1 VLLGQLR
8 EIYIDAEL
16 EPVDTT
22 QWYPR
27 LLRRD
32 FTVGLNV
39 SETGVDDPDQQ
50 FYENYVCGSERNYT
64 GYCNPEV
71 DRLVDRQSRETN
83 FDKRKTLVWEI
94 ERRLVEDG
102 ARPVIF
108 YPRGGTCR
116 KPEVKGLT
124 IMVNS
129 IYNGWRMEDVW
140 LDR

>member
-1 VLLGQLR
+1 M
-8 EIYIDAEL
+8 
-16 EPVDTT
+16 
-22 QWYPR
+22 
-27 LLRRD
+27 
-32 FTVGLNV
+32 
-39 SETGVDDPDQQ
+39 
-50 FYENYVCGSERNYT
+50 CGSERNYT

-71 DRLVDRQSRETN
+71 DKLVDRQSREAN
-83 FDKRKTLVWEI
+83 FNKRKTLVWEI
-94 ERRLVEDG
+94 ERKLVEDG

>member
-1 VLLGQLR
+1 VR
-8 EIYIDAEL
+8 
-16 EPVDTT
+16 
-22 QWYPR
+22 R
-27 LLRRD
+27 LLM
-32 FTVGLNV
+32 G
-39 SETGVDDPDQQ
+39 
-50 FYENYVCGSERNYT
+50 GSERNYT

-71 DRLVDRQSRETN
+71 DKLVDRQSMET
-83 FDKRKTLVWEI
+83 DQEKRKKLVWEI
-94 ERRLVEDG
+94 ERKLVEDG

>member
-1 VLLGQLR
+1 MR
-8 EIYIDAEL
+8 K
-16 EPVDTT
+16 
-22 QWYPR
+22 
-27 LLRRD
+27 D

-50 FYENYVCGSERNYT
+50 FYENYVCGSDRNYT
-64 GYCNPEV
+64 GYCNAEI
-71 DRLVDRQSRETN
+71 DKLIDQQSMQSDVE
-83 FDKRKTLVWEI
+83 KRKQLVWHI
-94 ERRLVEDG
+94 ERQLAED
-102 ARPVIF
+102 AVRPVIF
-108 YPRGGTCR
+108 YPRGATCH